1 MHIHGSCWPQY
12 YIKLNYATPEILF
25 LTHFNNAHRIN
36 YQITQRTKNAAT
48 WRNVKIHTQTHTT
61 YIYMTFVILFCDFRI
76 ILDLLYFWFVCF
88 SVGCFF
94 LSIQII
100 GICFVH
106 FIWYRKYSK
115 RFAFKAISFSS
126 ANKKFQCNRRSFLK
140 FAAKNCNSI
149 YCREISL
156 IIFAHTYVCLRVNV
170 CKPINRTLVFADEYI
185 CVRCSR
191 WSLSVFRCAF
201 HFCWPLSIMHRPTAK
216 DQTIALHD
224 SKINCHF
231 PYLSN

>member
-1 MHIHGSCWPQY
+1 MAQRQNSHTNTHNIYLYDIRDIILWLSHYSWF
-12 YIKLNYATPEILF
+12 TLF
-25 LTHFNNAHRIN
+25 LICL
-36 YQITQRTKNAAT
+36 
-48 WRNVKIHTQTHTT
+48 
-61 YIYMTFVILFCDFRI
+61 LFR
-76 ILDLLYFWFVCF
+76 WV
-88 SVGCFF
+88 FF